1 MLTGG
6 LALIALAAC
15 YWLIEAQGY
24 CRWAVPFAALGV
36 NALALFFLSTLMA
49 KLLILVRVGTENA
62 SLHALL
68 FNRLFAPWASPVNAS
83 LAFAV
88 TFVLLWWAI
97 MWLLYRLNIQL
108 RV

>member
-1 MLTGG
+1 MLPGD
-6 LALIALAAC
+6 
-15 YWLIEAQGY
+15 
-24 CRWAVPFAALGV
+24 V
-36 NALALFFLSTLMA
+36 
-49 KLLILVRVGTENA
+49 LVRVGTENA

-68 FNRLFAPWASPVNAS
+68 FDRLFAPWASPVNAS